1 MQSNAYKEY
10 LKEKQFYE
18 KQLEE
23 ETRQRLERL
32 RQTETESIQPVVKVA
47 PVLQPKEAK
56 QSKKQILLKYLTLGY
71 YKNE

>member
-1 MQSNAYKEY
+1 LQSNAYKEY

-32 RQTETESIQPVVKVA
+32 RQKETESIQPVVKVA